1 MDGFTCEKLCGRPK
15 IKTTIPK
22 LRRYKVKISKR
33 QLKRIIREEYSR
45 LKRRG
50 LLKENNSHLQKLVML
65 LLDDSVK
72 EKDVA
77 IDLGMGLGVF
87 EVEQYM
93 ESQSGGYYAMASEG
107 TKKEWKLQCTP
118 EFFEIVLEEID
129 RINPG
134 SRTMIHKK
142 SSRTHDVPDVAVY
155 ATERP
160 DFYGNQIIVSVIDRD
175 MEYPHEAS
183 KKIINRY

>member
-1 MDGFTCEKLCGRPK
+1 MK
-15 IKTTIPK
+15 IT
-22 LRRYKVKISKR
+22 KR
-33 QLKRIIREEYSR
+33 QLRRIIKEEYSR

-50 LLKENNSHLQKLVML
+50 LIRENNSHLQKLATL
-65 LLDDSVK
+65 LLDDSEAESKV
-72 EKDVA
+72 VA
-77 IDLGMGLGVF
+77 IDLGMDLGAF
-87 EVEQYM
+87 EVERYM
-93 ESQSGGYYAMASEG
+93 ESQAGGYYAMASEG
-107 TKKEWKLQCTP
+107 TGKEWKLQCTP

-142 SSRTHDVPDVAVY
+142 SLRTHDAPDVAVY

-175 MEYPHEAS
+175 MEYPHEAPQ
-183 KKIINRY
+183 KIINRY